1 MSGPAR
7 PLSNRR
13 RGRDLQRGIALLIVL
28 LLTALAGMLAMS
40 QANSLNGLFRTARD
54 ERDLSMARQA
64 AEAALRDAESD
75 IACMAFK
82 NGIWTQVLV
91 PETTNGH
98 CVSVAPHCSQ
108 MMPTSDAAGIRL
120 LGSNPGVPPTSVDWG
135 VERGKCVTGL
145 CAVEYGA
152 KTGAPKIEGV
162 AAQPRYQID
171 AFDVSV
177 TGTGE
182 PVPLFRITARGYG
195 GTTGTVSELQ
205 EVYRPCR

>member
-1 MSGPAR
+1 MSAPACRRPAR
-7 PLSNRR
+7 SA
-13 RGRDLQRGIALLIVL
+13 GRDLQRGVTLLIVL
-28 LLTALAGMLAMS
+28 LLTALAGMIAMS
-40 QANSLNGLFRTARD
+40 QASSLNGLFRTARD

-64 AEAALRDAESD
+64 AEAALRDAEAD
-75 IACMAFK
+75 IACMAWK
-82 NGIWTQVLV
+82 NGVLTQVLV

-108 MMPTSDAAGIRL
+108 MMPTEDGAGIRL
-120 LGSNPGVPPTSVDWG
+120 LGSNPGAPPTDVDWG
-135 VERGKCVTGL
+135 VERGKCLTGL
-145 CAVEYGA
+145 CAIELGA

-162 AAQPRYQID
+162 SAQPRYQID

-195 GTTGTVSELQ
+195 GAGGTVSELQ